1 MSSLVEAPR
10 VQPRSA
16 TLPGVDRPVLPRLDG
31 MRVAFAGG
39 GTGGHILPG
48 RHLLAHAGG
57 RLGDVLWFATG
68 RTVEA
73 QAFAGLERELGAA
86 ACERVALA
94 LEPEGGGAP
103 SLARTLLRSPAAI
116 GQARAALRGH
126 ASEVLV
132 GLGGFTCVPA
142 VLAARSLGIPVV
154 LLEINAARGKAT
166 RWLGSFAQRVC
177 HAWPATLPSERESAR
192 ERWTGP
198 PLAPR
203 FASGAPDEQVALE
216 ARRAEGFDATRPLLV
231 VLGGSQ
237 GAGAL
242 NDYVHAHAEALM
254 SQGLQVLHQTGPGRL
269 AQSAAPRDGDRPGYR
284 AVEYVGDVHRALC
297 AATIVL
303 CRGGASTLAEVGALR
318 RPAWV
323 VPYPHHADRH
333 QELNAR
339 ALGGVCI
346 VDEARLNAAFARE
359 LVQATSSAG
368 RTELERM
375 SAALAGRVPLDAAAR
390 IWSEVAAVRHV
401 RVT

>member
-1 MSSLVEAPR
+1 MPNLAAAPR
-10 VQPRSA
+10 SQPRSA
-16 TLPGVDRPVLPRLDG
+16 SLPGVDASVLPRLDG

-39 GTGGHILPG
+39 GTGGHIVPG
-48 RHLLAHAGG
+48 RHLLARAGG
-57 RLGDVLWFATG
+57 CLGDVLWFATG
-68 RTVEA
+68 RKVEA
-73 QAFAGLERELGAA
+73 PAFAGLELELGAT
-86 ACERVALA
+86 ACERVALS
-94 LEPEGGGAP
+94 LEPAGGGAP
-103 SLARTLLRSPAAI
+103 SLARTLVRSPSATV
-116 GQARAALRGH
+116 QARAALRRH

-142 VLAARSLGIPVV
+142 VLGARSLGIPVV
-154 LLEINAARGKAT
+154 LLEINAARGRST
-166 RWLGSFAQRVC
+166 RWLTRFAARVC
-177 HAWPATLPSERESAR
+177 HAWPATLPGERESER
-192 ERWTGP
+192 DRWTGP

-203 FASGAPDEQVALE
+203 FASGAPDEQRALA
-216 ARRAEGFDATRPLLV
+216 ARSAEQFDATRPLLV

-242 NDYVHAHAEALM
+242 NEFVRDHAEALM

-269 AQSAAPRDGDRPGYR
+269 AQSAAPRAGYR
-284 AVEYVGDVHRALC
+284 AVEYVDDVHRALC

-346 VDEARLNAAFARE
+346 VDESRLNAAFARE
-359 LVQATSSAG
+359 LVQATSSAAH
-368 RTELERM
+368 TELARL
-375 SAALAGRVPLDAAAR
+375 SAALEGRVPLDAAAR
-390 IWSEVAAVRHV
+390 VWSEVAAVRHV
-401 RVT
+401 QVT